1 MTSLRL
7 QERIRT
13 GIITGLLVL
22 GLLFVGLLSHQTY
35 VAFSSQQT
43 LVQDI
48 LRDYATLAADEFRRR
63 ANFVGFYGIG
73 RVCLLYTSDAADE

>member
-48 LRDYATLAADEFRRR
+48 LRDYATLAADD
-63 ANFVGFYGIG
+63 I
-73 RVCLLYTSDAADE
+73 DAMSCDHKLGAAGSR